1 MTGPGD
7 ENAAAAAP
15 GCGHMRASQADR
27 EHALDVLKVAFA
39 EGRVTPDELDQ
50 RVGQVLAAQTYA
62 ELAVVT
68 ADIPA
73 GLTAA
78 PPAAAPPLPEPARV
92 RRRRRVNKAAVW
104 AVSGLIPPALMFA
117 ALFPDNSVAWGTLG
131 PLAFIAFI
139 GWLGAGVTMLARWHL
154 RLAEMT
160 AGQDGTRPER
170 KPARLR
176 RWAAKAAG
184 GFLYGVVM
192 PAAFTLAI
200 APGHT
205 TVRVMVTTAAV
216 ITALFWGAGATG
228 ILAAR
233 AGRKDPAARPS
244 PGSN

>member
-7 ENAAAAAP
+7 ENAAAAP
-15 GCGHMRASQADR
+15 SSGHMRASQADR

-78 PPAAAPPLPEPARV
+78 PPLPEPVRV
-92 RRRRRVNKAAVW
+92 RRRRRVNKAVVW

-216 ITALFWGAGATG
+216 ITALFWGAGAAG
-228 ILAAR
+228 VLAAR
-233 AGRKDPAARPS
+233 AGRKDSTARPS
-244 PGSN
+244 PGSG